1 MQILRANGDD
11 NFVGVFGADDNGVG
25 VCGGDDNVDNGGAH
39 PIVPAIEKTNQR
51 PLLIQAAVET
61 FNCRFKNNIIHILI
75 VIIII
80 LITMAMIIIIT
91 YLMLFFKNSQE

>member
-11 NFVGVFGADDNGVG
+11 NLVCVFGADDNGDG
-25 VCGGDDNVDNGGAH
+25 VCDIGDNVDNGDNAH
-39 PIVPAIEKTNQR
+39 PIVPAVEKTNQR
-51 PLLIQAAVET
+51 PLLLQTAVET

-80 LITMAMIIIIT
+80 LITIMI
-91 YLMLFFKNSQE
+91 